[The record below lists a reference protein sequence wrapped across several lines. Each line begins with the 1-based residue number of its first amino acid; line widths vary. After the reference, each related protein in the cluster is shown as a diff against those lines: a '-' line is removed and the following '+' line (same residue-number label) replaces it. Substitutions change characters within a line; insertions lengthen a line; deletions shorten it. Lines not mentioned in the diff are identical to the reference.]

1 MSAVNSIFAQNDS
14 SVLISR
20 LELYRNPANRF
31 DTSKFNIFPEKVTKK
46 KVALVLSGGGARGI
60 AQVGVLDVF
69 EKYGLLPDM
78 IVGTSVGAITG
89 GLFSSGYSAD
99 EIVEITKNVDW
110 KSKLALTNKYE
121 REFLFVDQKKA
132 QDKGFI
138 TILLDGFKPILPTSL
153 SSGQQISDL
162 INVTLMNARFKPV
175 KSFNDLKVPF
185 FAVATDLNKGE
196 RVVLNDGNIS
206 ESIKASFTY
215 PLLYSPTQIKGRNLV
230 DGGLT
235 ANIPV
240 EVAKY
245 NGADLTITVNSTS
258 PLKTTEELKDP
269 INTADQIL
277 SITLAQLNEEQL
289 QKSDV
294 VITPSLGN
302 MRATDF
308 NMIDYVVNKGR
319 FAAESLIKSIIDKID
334 SLEDKSSDNFNNF
347 IFNGSVFIESNLI
360 PDSLKFTIA
369 AEQENN
375 FVRYPTIEKRI
386 RDIYKTGYFSNVY
399 AEIIKSG
406 LRSDIAYKV
415 KENPRLQSITFV
427 SNGKT
432 DISYILP
439 VKECINEF
447 EKEHIG
453 KIVNRNTLYYLYEKL
468 LGIIRNKDYSL
479 VDIEKF
485 YINEDSGEL
494 EIRLTDGIVKNIDVN
509 GNNNTKSNL
518 ILGETEIPLE
528 KPMQGKDVLESL
540 GGIFG
545 TNLFQQASMYIDY
558 SKGLSNPNLE
568 INVVEKSTRNI
579 RFSFRADNERKLQL
593 YFDYRDLN
601 ILGTGNDAALIAQ
614 GGLRDRNVQFE
625 LKSNRFF
632 GTVFTYNF
640 SAYYRFRDIF
650 SYTQTND
657 GSDIIRSEDGE
668 FRDTRWGGSFLLGT
682 QVKRF
687 GTIFG
692 QIVYENLY
700 REQLQGISPE
710 EPDLKM
716 FKLKLGGRIDTE
728 DIYPFATKGT
738 TFNYIYETST
748 NQLKDG
754 ITFTKLS
761 LDAATNISIGKA
773 SVLRPKFVFGS
784 SDKTTPNYEFFS
796 LGGEDSFYGM
806 LEDEMRG
813 RQILLA
819 SLEYRYKL
827 PFQLFFDTY
836 LSARYDLGR
845 TWENTK
851 DIRFKDLQHGIGIA
865 AQFDTPI
872 GKASF
877 STGRM
882 FIISKGPSE
891 RGLVWGPY
899 TFYFSIGYNL

>member
-1 MSAVNSIFAQNDS
+1 M
-14 SVLISR
+14 ISR
-20 LELYRNPANRF
+20 LELYRNPENRF
-31 DTSKFNIFPEKVTKK
+31 DTSKFNIFPEKVTRK

-89 GLFSSGYSAD
+89 GLFASGYSAD

-138 TILLDGFKPILPTSL
+138 TIPLDGFKPILPTSL

-175 KSFNDLKVPF
+175 RSFNDLKVPF
-185 FAVATDLNKGE
+185 FVVATDLNKGE
-196 RVVLNDGNIS
+196 RVVLKDGNIS

-215 PLLYSPTQIKGRNLV
+215 PLLYSPTQVKGKNLV

-240 EVAKY
+240 EVARQ

-258 PLKTTEELKDP
+258 PLKTTEELKNP

-277 SITLAQLNEEQL
+277 SITLAQLNDEQL
-289 QKSDV
+289 QKSDI
-294 VITPSLGN
+294 VITPTLGN
-302 MRATDF
+302 MRANDF
-308 NMIDYVVNKGR
+308 DMIDYVVNKGK
-319 FAAESLIKSIIDKID
+319 FAAESVIKTIIDKID
-334 SLEDKSSDNFNNF
+334 SLEEKASDNFNNF
-347 IFNGSVFIESNLI
+347 IFNGSVLLESSLI
-360 PDSLKFTIA
+360 PDSLKRIIA
-369 AEQENN
+369 LEQENN

-399 AEIIKSG
+399 AEINKSG

-415 KENPRLQSITFV
+415 KENPRLQSITFI

-432 DISYILP
+432 DLQYISP
-439 VKECINEF
+439 VKDCINEF
-447 EKEHIG
+447 EKAHVG
-453 KIVNRNTLYYLYEKL
+453 KIVNRNSLYNLYEKL
-468 LGIIRNKDYSL
+468 LGIIRDLDYSL

-485 YINEDSGEL
+485 YINETTGEL
-494 EIRLTDGIVKNIDVN
+494 EIRLTDGIVKDIDIN
-509 GNNNTKSNL
+509 GNNNTRSKL
-518 ILGETEIPLE
+518 ILGETAIPSE
-528 KPMQGKDVLESL
+528 KPLQGKDILESL

-545 TNLFQQASMYIDY
+545 TNLFQQASMYVDY
-558 SKGLSNPNLE
+558 GKGLYNPSLE

-632 GTVFTYNF
+632 GTIFTYNF

-657 GSDIIRSEDGE
+657 GSDILRNEDGE

-700 REQLQGISPE
+700 REQLQGVSPE

-865 AQFDTPI
+865 VQFDTPI

-877 STGRM
+877 SSGRM
-882 FIISKGPSE
+882 FIVGKGSAD
-891 RGLVWGPY
+891 RKLIWGPY